1 MPIDDYLLQV
11 LCCPKTK
18 VSLRLLSEDEIRT
31 LNQEITQGQVRQED
45 GAIVEEPFTEGFI
58 TIDGQMIY
66 RIDDGIPI
74 MLIDRA
80 ISNEGQRVLMVA
92 GD

>member
-1 MPIDDYLLQV
+1 MPIDDYLLQI

-18 VSLRLLSEDEIRT
+18 ASLRLLTEDEIST
-31 LNQEITQGQVRQED
+31 LNQEIAQGQVRQED
-45 GAIVEEPFTEGFI
+45 GAVVEEPFTEGFI
-58 TIDGQMIY
+58 TVDGQMIY

-80 ISNEGQRVLMVA
+80 ISNEGQRVLMVS
-92 GD
+92 GG